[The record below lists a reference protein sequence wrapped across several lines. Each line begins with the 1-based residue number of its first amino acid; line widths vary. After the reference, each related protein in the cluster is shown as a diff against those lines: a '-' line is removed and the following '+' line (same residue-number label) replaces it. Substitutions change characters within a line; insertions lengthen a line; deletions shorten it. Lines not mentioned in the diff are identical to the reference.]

1 MERQAFLMLAM
12 SLAEAKETL
21 GFSPAANPS
30 EGDITKAWRQ
40 KALENH
46 PDRGGSN
53 DVMVEVNVAR
63 DVLLGKQRPTYA
75 RPTGPT
81 YQETAYQE
89 PAEPTRTRWE
99 KPKAEEVSFEEAKAK
114 AGLPANVEWQFV
126 TDRQKGTGYS
136 SDEYHRSDISWV
148 AYGRT
153 DSKHVFVAARHFVYS
168 QYAIGSGPDKDI
180 WTIRV
185 LDIPIRSD
193 EATQPSWLYGNIVK
207 ALNLLDFDGKFNS
220 KVVDAR
226 GWTKFD
232 DKLPHGTGV
241 SLKHWLADTGQV
253 AGDDPSVASR
263 KHVVEIT
270 YSKQW
275 KEQPHHYQGKD
286 RNGPS
291 DWQAVALV
299 CNGKTEYLN
308 ERDITR
314 FMQAGL
320 LRKIFGEYTYGG
332 EKKNLT
338 RMRDG
343 KKYVQLFAEKMDLS
357 AGTKAV
363 LEAAAAQ
370 MK

>member
-12 SLAEAKETL
+12 SMQEAKELL
-21 GFSPAANPS
+21 GFGSHDSPS
-30 EGDITKAWRQ
+30 DMEVTKAWRQ

-53 DVMVEVNVAR
+53 DAMVAVNVAK
-63 DVLLGKQRPTYA
+63 DILLGKQRPTYDRSA
-75 RPTGPT
+75 PESYDR
-81 YQETAYQE
+81 ETAPVQ
-89 PAEPTRTRWE
+89 TRWKKPEAE
-99 KPKAEEVSFEEAKAK
+99 KVSFEEAKSK
-114 AGLPANVEWQFV
+114 AGIPAGVEWMFV

-136 SDEYHRSDISWV
+136 SDEFDRSDLSWV

-153 DSKHVFVAARHFVYS
+153 DSKHVFVAARHFVYQ
-168 QYAIGSGPDKDI
+168 QYFIGAGPDKDI
-180 WTIRV
+180 WTIQV
-185 LDIPIRSD
+185 LDIPIRAD
-193 EATQPSWLYGNIVK
+193 EGNQPSWLYGNVVK
-207 ALNLLDFDGKFNS
+207 ALGLVDHEGKFNS

-226 GWTKFD
+226 GWKFD
-232 DKLPHGTGV
+232 DKLPR
-241 SLKHWLADTGQV
+241 SSALSIKHWLAESGQV
-253 AGDDPSVASR
+253 SGDDPRVVSR
-263 KHVVEIT
+263 KHVVEII
-270 YSKQW
+270 YSRAYDEK
-275 KEQPHHYQGKD
+275 PHHYQVKE
-286 RNGPS
+286 RYPSS

-320 LRKIFGEYTYGG
+320 LRKIFGDYTYGG

-343 KKYVQLFAEKMDLS
+343 KKYLQLFADKLDLS
-357 AGTKAV
+357 SDTKAV
-363 LEAAAAQ
+363 LLAAAAQ